1 MELKKINYGSAVYFG
16 VFSLVLYEILG
27 IFQLILVRQMPEYQ
41 ALVGN
46 VGALQLLVYVP
57 IIGGII
63 AYLFMLLAIFV
74 YNKVATKFP
83 ISWTVKK

>member
-1 MELKKINYGSAVYFG
+1 MELKKINYGFAMYFG
-16 VFSLVLYEILG
+16 VFALVMYLILG
-27 IFQLILVRQMPEYQ
+27 ILQLILVRQMPEYQ

-46 VGALQLLVYVP
+46 VGALQLLVYAP
-57 IIGGII
+57 IIGGFV

-74 YNKVATKFP
+74 YNKVAVKFP